1 MVWQQA
7 VALPVGGCL
16 RSGRASRRRLGAR
29 PRAWHPSGHRLPSLY
44 RGSSIAPHPVLALD
58 L

>member
-16 RSGRASRRRLGAR
+16 RSGGASRRRLGAR

-44 RGSSIAPHPVLALD
+44 RGSSVAPRHVL
-58 L
+58 